1 MSKKLDFTPQWYDQ
15 PTPKGTWRS
24 LFKWADPAE
33 VKHPNSGLTQLLMDR
48 FGWTKEQLGQ
58 TGAVALDLVEEK
70 VPCHLSESTL
80 NFLKQTCGE
89 ENVSTNT
96 YERIS
101 KSYGSGMLDALRLRR
116 KIVENIP
123 DAVVAPRTQAEIE
136 AIVAYANDKRIPL
149 YVFGGGSSVTRG
161 MEATVGGAIT
171 LDMRK
176 NMNKLVEFNEIDQTI
191 TVEAGMQGPDLEHL
205 LQNAPTLLN
214 AKRAY
219 SLGHFPQS
227 FMGSSVGGWIVTRG
241 AGQNSTYYGKIEDMV
256 ISQEYVTPKEVFKT
270 CPQPAAA
277 TGPDFDQL
285 MMGLEGTVGILT
297 RATLRVS
304 RWMPENHFKFSY
316 MFKTWEDAQ
325 AASREIMQGEFGF
338 PSVFRISDPEETD
351 VMMFQYHIA
360 DSLADTLLKKL
371 GYQPM
376 QKCLM
381 LGFTDGERS
390 FCRNIDRKIRQI
402 CRRHGAF
409 ELSFANVTRNW
420 EKGRFTDPHLRED
433 LMDYGV
439 LIDTLECGVT
449 WSQMPQVHQQVRAFV
464 KSRPNTICMT
474 HISHSYPQGANL
486 YFIFIAKMDT
496 IREYLDLQ
504 YGILEAITKAGASI
518 SHHHGV
524 GKQTAMWLEEQI
536 GTPQMDV
543 VRTLKQHFDPHNIL
557 NPGGTLGLDM
567 NPDQTD
573 HCWSKNLK
581 G

>member
-1 MSKKLDFTPQWYDQ
+1 MSRKIDFTPQWYDQ
-15 PTPKGTWRS
+15 PTPNGTWRS
-24 LFKWADPAE
+24 LFKWANPAE

-48 FGWTKEQLGQ
+48 FGLTHEQLSQ
-58 TGAVALDLVEEK
+58 PGALALDPVEANVTCRLAEE
-70 VPCHLSESTL
+70 HLI
-80 NFLKQTCGE
+80 FLRGICGT
-89 ENVSTNT
+89 ENVTTDT
-96 YERIS
+96 YERLS
-101 KSYGSGMLDALRLRR
+101 KSYGSGMFDALRLRR
-116 KIVENIP
+116 KIVENIA
-123 DAVVAPRTQAEIE
+123 DAVVAPRSQDEIE
-136 AIVAYANDKRIPL
+136 NIVAYANEHLIPL

-161 MEATVGGAIT
+161 MEATKTGSIT

-176 NMNKLVEFNEIDQTI
+176 HLNKVVEFNETDQTI
-191 TVEAGMQGPDLEHL
+191 TVEAGMQGPDLENI

-219 SLGHFPQS
+219 TLGHFPQS
-227 FMGSSVGGWIVTRG
+227 FMASSVGGWIVTRG

-256 ISQEYVTPKEVFKT
+256 ISQEYVTPVGVLKT

-277 TGPDFDQL
+277 TGPDFDQV
-285 MMGLEGTVGILT
+285 MMGGEGSFGILT
-297 RATLRVS
+297 RATLRVCH
-304 RWMPENHFKFSY
+304 WVPENHIKFSY
-316 MFKTWEDAQ
+316 MFKNWEDAQ

-351 VMMFQYHIA
+351 IMMHQYRIA
-360 DSLADTLLKKL
+360 DTLADTLLKKF
-371 GYQPM
+371 GFQPM

-381 LGFTDGERS
+381 LGFTDGEKS

-402 CRRHGAF
+402 CRKHGAF
-409 ELSFANVTRNW
+409 ELSFANITKHW

-433 LMDYGV
+433 LMDYGI

-449 WSQMPQVHQQVRAFV
+449 WSQMPGVHAQVRAFI

-486 YFIFIAKMDT
+486 YFIFIAKLDT
-496 IREYLDLQ
+496 IQDYLDLQ

-524 GKQTAMWLEEQI
+524 GKQTAPWLEEQI
-536 GTPQMDV
+536 GIQQMDV
-543 VRTLKQHFDPHNIL
+543 IRVLKQHFDPRNIM

-567 NPDQTD
+567 NPEQAERR
-573 HCWSKNLK
+573 WSKDLK